1 MQMLVGLT
9 INYLANRTT
18 CIIST
23 GSCVSHLRQEIL
35 SVKLPSRVFNGLC
48 IVSYFI
54 LIFEMDSGLIRQVTL
69 YNSYD
74 ICLNVIS
81 YSSMRNSLSYDKNSV
96 HFC

>member
-1 MQMLVGLT
+1 MLVGLT

-35 SVKLPSRVFNGLC
+35 SLKLPSRVFNGLC

-69 YNSYD
+69 YNSD
-74 ICLNVIS
+74 D
-81 YSSMRNSLSYDKNSV
+81 NS
-96 HFC
+96 